1 MTQRILGLSGR
12 KQSGKNTATNFI
24 TGLELMSVGVV
35 RSAFFI
41 DEQGQLQI
49 GDLFGNEE
57 YSGHLDLNRTNPE
70 FVSFLEEHVNP
81 YVKVYSFADL
91 LKKDVC
97 IKILGLTHEQ
107 CYGTDDDKNTLTS
120 LLWENMPGV
129 TVVPLSPEK
138 SEVRDMLWSL
148 SEGYTEQKNGI
159 FEVEGRLGHYYT
171 KIHGVVHHTPGPM
184 SAREVLQ
191 YVGTDIFRKM
201 YSNVWVDALIRQI
214 KKEDSSYALICDVR
228 FPNEVEGVQAA
239 GGKVVRLTRNPSGNS
254 DAHSSET
261 ALDKENF
268 DWSKFDFVLDNA
280 DMSINE
286 QNKALHTQ
294 LVEWG
299 WAPGLEYGE
308 AVS

>member
-41 DEQGQLQI
+41 DEKGQLQI

-57 YSGHLDLNRTNPE
+57 YAGHLDLNRTNPE

-107 CYGTDDDKNTLTS
+107 CYGTDEDKNTLTN
-120 LLWENMPGV
+120 LRWEDVPGV
-129 TVVPLSPEK
+129 TIFDKPDDDVVSDISNTLNDGRAEA
-138 SEVRDMLWSL
+138 EM
-148 SEGYTEQKNGI
+148 I
-159 FEVEGRLGHYYT
+159 MGRLGPYYR
-171 KIHGVVHHTPGPM
+171 KVHGVVHHAPGPM
-184 SAREVLQ
+184 TAREVLQ

-228 FPNEVEGVQAA
+228 FPNEVEGIQVA
-239 GGKVVRLTRNPSGNS
+239 GGKVVRLTRNPAGNS

-268 DWSKFDFVLDNA
+268 DWSKFDFILDNA

-286 QNKALHTQ
+286 QNKTLHTQ